1 MIENM
6 NEEEKRI
13 YELERAYERKSKEL
27 TDECI
32 LRGLSIEDD
41 RFWEAMGELVEI
53 RKERK
58 ELEARMG
65 CVQEKEEVE

>member
-1 MIENM
+1 M

-13 YELERAYERKSKEL
+13 CELERAYERKSKEL

-41 RFWEAMGELVEI
+41 GFWEVMRDLAGIMRE
-53 RKERK
+53 KK
-58 ELEARMG
+58 ELEVRAGR
-65 CVQEKEEVE
+65 VQAVNE